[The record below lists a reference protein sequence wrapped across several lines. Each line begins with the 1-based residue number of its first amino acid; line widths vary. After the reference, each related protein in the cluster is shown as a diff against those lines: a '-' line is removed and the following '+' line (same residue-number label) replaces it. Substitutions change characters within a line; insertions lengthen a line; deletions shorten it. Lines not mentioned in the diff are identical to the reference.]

1 MRDPRDG
8 ETTETAYDD
17 PTTRTGTGSA
27 AATGAGSA
35 ATGAGSAAA
44 TGDGSG
50 HATHAPENTPTA
62 RTPDDPT
69 TETGTRPTAAT
80 SSSNP
85 ANRAGDRHVVGTGG
99 ARTARTGDGETN
111 RAGDRAAI
119 GKTRGATASDATT
132 DGPDG
137 LDARLVVDRGAF
149 RLDVSLAVAPGEV
162 VALLGPNGAGKTTA
176 LRALAGL
183 TPLTDGHLRLDGV
196 ALEGTPPESR
206 PVGVVFQD
214 YLLFPHLTALDN
226 VAFGPRCQGATKTQA
241 RARAAEWLDRMSL
254 ADHAGAKPRKL
265 SGGQAQRV
273 ALARALA
280 TRPRLLLLDE
290 PLAALDARTRLEV
303 RAQLRRHLAE
313 FEAVAVLVT
322 HDPLDAMVLAD
333 RLVVVEHGEVVQEG
347 APSHIARHPRTDY
360 IAQLVGLNLYRGEA
374 DGHTVR
380 LDVGPALT
388 TTEDLTGP
396 VFVAFPPSAVT
407 LYREPPAGASAR
419 NHWRCEVA
427 GLETHG
433 DQIRVDLT
441 GELPLAADLTTV
453 AAAELDLHPGAEVW
467 AAVKAAQTH
476 AYPV

>member
-1 MRDPRDG
+1 MPDPHKI
-8 ETTETAYDD
+8 
-17 PTTRTGTGSA
+17 PPRTS
-27 AATGAGSA
+27 
-35 ATGAGSAAA
+35 
-44 TGDGSG
+44 
-50 HATHAPENTPTA
+50 
-62 RTPDDPT
+62 
-69 TETGTRPTAAT
+69 
-80 SSSNP
+80 
-85 ANRAGDRHVVGTGG
+85 
-99 ARTARTGDGETN
+99 
-111 RAGDRAAI
+111 
-119 GKTRGATASDATT
+119 ATT
-132 DGPDG
+132 TGLASPADG
-137 LDARLVVDRGAF
+137 LDARLVVDRDRF
-149 RLDVSLAVAPGEV
+149 RLDVTLTAAPGDV

-183 TPLTDGHLRLDGV
+183 TPLTGGHLRLDGV
-196 ALEGTPPESR
+196 DLERVPPESR

-226 VAFGPRCQGATKTQA
+226 VAFGPRCRGVGKAEA
-241 RARAAEWLDRMSL
+241 RAQATEWLERMGL
-254 ADHAGAKPRKL
+254 AEHASAKPRRL

-303 RAQLRRHLAE
+303 RAQLRRHLAA

-333 RLVVVEHGEVVQEG
+333 RLVVVEHGRIVQEG
-347 APSHIARHPRTDY
+347 SPSDIARHPRTEY
-360 IAQLVGLNLYRGEA
+360 IAQLVGLNLYRGHA

-380 LDVGPALT
+380 LDTGPAIA

-396 VFVAFPPSAVT
+396 AFVAFPPGAVT
-407 LYREPPAGASAR
+407 LFRDRPTGSSAR
-419 NHWRCEVA
+419 NLWRCEVA

-433 DQIRVDLT
+433 DQIRAELT

-467 AAVKAAQTH
+467 AAVKATQTH
-476 AYPV
+476 AYPA

>member
-1 MRDPRDG
+1 MSEKTRD
-8 ETTETAYDD
+8 
-17 PTTRTGTGSA
+17 
-27 AATGAGSA
+27 AT
-35 ATGAGSAAA
+35 
-44 TGDGSG
+44 
-50 HATHAPENTPTA
+50 P
-62 RTPDDPT
+62 
-69 TETGTRPTAAT
+69 GTRPRSAVA
-80 SSSNP
+80 
-85 ANRAGDRHVVGTGG
+85 V
-99 ARTARTGDGETN
+99 E
-111 RAGDRAAI
+111 
-119 GKTRGATASDATT
+119 
-132 DGPDG
+132 G

-149 RLDVSLAVAPGEV
+149 RLDVSLTVAPGEV

-183 TPLTDGHLRLDGV
+183 TPLTDGHLRLDGT
-196 ALEGTPPESR
+196 ALERTAPESR

-226 VAFGPRCQGATKTQA
+226 VAFGPRCQGATKAEA
-241 RARAAEWLDRMSL
+241 RARAAEWLDRMGL
-254 ADHAGAKPRKL
+254 AAHAGAKPRKL

-280 TRPRLLLLDE
+280 THPRLLLLDE

-380 LDVGPALT
+380 LDAGPALT
-388 TTEDLTGP
+388 TTEDLSGP

-407 LYREPPAGASAR
+407 LYREPPAGSSAR

-433 DQIRVDLT
+433 DQIRADLT